1 MSIHINE
8 LLPNEV
14 SIKEFATGSELLL
27 ACELGKY
34 TKMLLQKDLSVMD
47 INVPDELK
55 KTSQFSFVAQSKFV
69 NDLPHDGTQLVKFNL
84 GDFLLKTQNV
94 LKADVKFEDS
104 HVYFNYN
111 SDVKANRD
119 FRGKSRSAAYVSL
132 MAFVLVKNF
141 IDDKPNR
148 KLIIDQEDHDQ
159 KDGEYTDLIALQK
172 SGILPEP
179 ILEIKFQSQGV
190 VQLPWEA
197 FVKDYRSK
205 ELMNR
210 EYSSKEK
217 YAYLLENKL
226 AVGDV
231 VLLYSR
237 TFKVKKKENSTGEKR
252 STIGSLKTCYPAVI
266 ESSNEKFITLRYYGS
281 VETKLT
287 QRTRMEQL
295 VDKIEDLKGW
305 FSPDDFER
313 TSSNVETYSL
323 DAIGVGTCTY
333 LEDTFIFKP
342 VEGDSTEQLFKDNSS
357 GGLISEK
364 LDTLDT
370 IYAVFEDRGVK
381 YNKEK
386 FLYEYFTL
394 KGNTPIYDKYAKR
407 AE

>member
-8 LLPNEV
+8 LLPKGV
-14 SIKEFATGSELLL
+14 SIEVFKTGSELLL

-34 TKMLLQKDLSVMD
+34 TKSLLQEDLSVAGV
-47 INVPDELK
+47 NVDDELK
-55 KTSQFSFVAQSKFV
+55 KTSHFSFVAQSKFV
-69 NDLPHDGTQLVKFNL
+69 NDLPYDDIQLAKFNY

-94 LKADVKFEDS
+94 LKADINFKERY
-104 HVYFNYN
+104 VYFNYN

-141 IDDKPNR
+141 IDLEPNR
-148 KLIIDQEDHDQ
+148 KLIIDQDDHDQ
-159 KDGEYTDLIALQK
+159 KDGEYTDLIDLQK
-172 SGILPEP
+172 NGILPES
-179 ILEIKFQSQGV
+179 ILEIKYQSQGV
-190 VQLPWEA
+190 VQLPWATIVRE
-197 FVKDYRSK
+197 FRRKG
-205 ELMNR
+205 LMNR

-217 YAYLLENKL
+217 YAYLLKNEL
-226 AVGDV
+226 AIGDV

-237 TFKVKKKENSTGEKR
+237 IFKVKKKENSTSKKR
-252 STIGSLKTCYPAVI
+252 STIGSLKSCYPAVI
-266 ESSNEKFITLRYYGS
+266 ESCDEKFITLRYYS
-281 VETKLT
+281 NVETKLT

-295 VDKIEDLKGW
+295 VEKIEELKEW
-305 FSPDDFER
+305 FTLDDFER

-323 DAIGVGTCTY
+323 DAIGVGTCTH

-342 VEGDSTEQLFKDNSS
+342 VEGDSTMQLFRDYSS

-364 LDTLDT
+364 LNTLDT
-370 IYAVFEDRGVK
+370 IYAVFEDRGIK

-386 FLYEYFTL
+386 FLNEYFTM
-394 KGNTPIYDKYAKR
+394 KGKTPIYDKYAKR

>member
-1 MSIHINE
+1 M
-8 LLPNEV
+8 
-14 SIKEFATGSELLL
+14 G
-27 ACELGKY
+27 
-34 TKMLLQKDLSVMD
+34 
-47 INVPDELK
+47 INVSDNLK
-55 KTSQFSFVAQSKFV
+55 KTSQFSFVVQSKFV
-69 NDLPHDGTQLVKFNL
+69 NDLPLDGIQLVKFNL

-94 LKADVKFEDS
+94 LKADIKFEDR
-104 HVYFNYN
+104 HVYFNYK

-148 KLIIDQEDHDQ
+148 KLIIDQEVHDQ
-159 KDGEYTDLIALQK
+159 KDGEYTDLIALQT

-190 VQLPWEA
+190 VQLPWET
-197 FVKDYRSK
+197 FVEGNRRK

-237 TFKVKKKENSTGEKR
+237 TFKVKKNENSTGKKR
-252 STIGSLKTCYPAVI
+252 STIGSLKSCYPAVI
-266 ESSNEKFITLRYYGS
+266 ESCDEKFVTLRYYGS

-305 FSPDDFER
+305 FTPDDFER

-357 GGLISEK
+357 SGLISVK
-364 LDTLDT
+364 LNTLDT

-381 YNKEK
+381 YNKQK
-386 FLYEYFTL
+386 FLNEHFTL
-394 KGNTPIYDKYAKR
+394 KGRTPIYDKYAKR